1 MKIIC
6 VGRNYGAH
14 AKELG
19 NEVPDEPVIFLKPD
33 TALLKDNKPFYL
45 PDWSNDIHYEAEL
58 VFKVGRNG
66 KYISEAHAY
75 KYVDE
80 ITLGID
86 FTARDIQTK
95 LKNKGLPWE
104 LAKAFDGSAVVG
116 KFRKISELINQEAIE
131 FSLQKNGET
140 VQHASSAEMIFSL
153 SKLIAFVSRYISL
166 KQGDLIFTGT
176 PQGVGPVAIGDE
188 LRGFLENDEVFAF
201 KIK

>member
-33 TALLKDNKPFYL
+33 SALLKDNKPFYL

-58 VFKVGRNG
+58 VFKVSRNG

-75 KYVDE
+75 KYVEE

-86 FTARDIQTK
+86 FTARDIQSK
-95 LKNKGLPWE
+95 LKSKGLPWE
-104 LAKAFDGSAVVG
+104 LAKGFDGSAVIG
-116 KFRKISELINQEAIE
+116 SFKKISELRSKDEIG

-140 VQHASSAEMIFSL
+140 VQQAVSAEMIFPL
-153 SKLIAFVSRYISL
+153 AKLISFVSRYISL

-176 PQGVGPVAIGDE
+176 PQGVGQVAIGDE
-188 LRGFLENDEVFAF
+188 LRGFLENEEVFAF

>member
-6 VGRNYGAH
+6 IGRNYGAH

-58 VFKVGRNG
+58 VYKVCRNG

-75 KYVDE
+75 KYVEE

-104 LAKAFDGSAVVG
+104 LAKGFDGSAVIG
-116 KFRKISELINQEAIE
+116 KFSKISELENKDEIA
-131 FSLQKNGET
+131 FSLDKNGET
-140 VQHASSAEMIFSL
+140 VQKATSAEMIFSL

-176 PQGVGPVAIGDE
+176 PQGVGPVKIGDE
-188 LRGFLENDEVFAF
+188 LRGFIEDREVFAF

>member
-45 PDWSNDIHYEAEL
+45 PDWSQDIHYEAEL

-66 KYISEAHAY
+66 KYISGAHAY
-75 KYVDE
+75 KYVEE

-86 FTARDIQTK
+86 FTARDVQTK

-104 LAKAFDGSAVVG
+104 LAKAFDGSAVIG
-116 KFRKISELINQEAIE
+116 KFSKISDLQNKDEIA

-140 VQHASSAEMIFSL
+140 VQKATSAEMIFSL
-153 SKLIAFVSRYISL
+153 AKLISFVSRYISL

-188 LRGFLENDEVFAF
+188 LRGFLENEEVFAF

>member
-19 NEVPDEPVIFLKPD
+19 NEVPDEPVIFMKPD

-45 PDWSNDIHYEAEL
+45 PDWSQDIHYEAEL

-86 FTARDIQTK
+86 FTARDVQNK
-95 LKNKGLPWE
+95 LKSKGLPWE

-116 KFRKISELINQEAIE
+116 KFINIAALKNKDEID

-140 VQHASSAEMIFSL
+140 VQKALSSEMIFPL
-153 SKLIAFVSRYISL
+153 TKLISFVSRYISL

-176 PQGVGPVAIGDE
+176 PQGVGPVAIGDQ
-188 LRGFLENDEVFAF
+188 LRGFLENEEVFDF

>member
-19 NEVPDEPVIFLKPD
+19 NEVPDEPVIFMKPD

-45 PDWSNDIHYEAEL
+45 PDWSQDIHYEAEL

-86 FTARDIQTK
+86 FTARDVQNK
-95 LKNKGLPWE
+95 LKSKGLPWE

-116 KFRKISELINQEAIE
+116 KFINIAALKNKDEID

-140 VQHASSAEMIFSL
+140 VQKALSSEMIFPL
-153 SKLIAFVSRYISL
+153 TKLISFVSRYISL

-176 PQGVGPVAIGDE
+176 PQGVGPVAIGDQ
-188 LRGFLENDEVFAF
+188 LRGFLKNEEVFDF